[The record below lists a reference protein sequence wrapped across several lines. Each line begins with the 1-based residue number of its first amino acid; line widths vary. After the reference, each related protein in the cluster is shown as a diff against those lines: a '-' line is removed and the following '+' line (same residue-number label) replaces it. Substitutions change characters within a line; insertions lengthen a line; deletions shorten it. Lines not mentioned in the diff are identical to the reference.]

1 MKHYL
6 LTDHTHTCIISLEQI
21 VILTYIEPVHFN
33 YYHISLGIL
42 GTTLIM
48 ISLLVINGCRD
59 DEHPGCDVH
68 TDGSFQDQ
76 LDEAEGH
83 EKYDVIQAFLHSV
96 EGDSAYII
104 SINKATDNSIIINAE
119 NDYHLCIHDFFI
131 EDIDF
136 ASDSNQVHIELNN
149 GNDYSINYLTP
160 WKNLISNTL
169 IINPFDINPLC
180 AQWTFE
186 IPYPAYLT
194 IHIIS
199 RSDDEPGI
207 THSFHKKGR
216 QDNAAILGLYE
227 NLENKVVFEF
237 KTKYGH
243 LLYRDTLR
251 ITTEAL
257 DIPLATL
264 QTYTRQST
272 GMSAGLNLVNERSN
286 DPVTSPFMFDA
297 DLEIRW
303 VFDFSKHPTLNR
315 LRYDVGIDR
324 LQNGNWYFGD
334 IVSDKIYEF
343 GILGNEIRSWDLS
356 PYSFH
361 HTVVEKADGNFLVT
375 VTDPDSRHLNG
386 KLTREDFI
394 LEIDRQSGDI
404 ITVWDLKES
413 LDEYRTSIINNLS
426 NARVDWAH
434 VNAIYHD
441 TTDNTIIISA
451 RHQGVIKLT
460 FDNEVVW
467 ILAPHHGWSTDRRG
481 KQLSLYLLQPVD
493 QNNNIISDTLI
504 VNGYTNHADFEWN
517 WGQHA
522 VAKRGDGR
530 LILFDNGYNRHLQ
543 QLDFYSRIVEY
554 EIDEVNMTVKQT
566 WTYGKELGFA
576 GYSHIVSNVLHDEE
590 TDNYFMNSGITSQG
604 GFMHEIDRNTRE
616 VVFDVR
622 VSPPSGIAFHRMYRI
637 SLYPF

>member
-1 MKHYL
+1 MY
-6 LTDHTHTCIISLEQI
+6 QI
-21 VILTYIEPVHFN
+21 VILAYIEPVHCTF
-33 YYHISLGIL
+33 YHKSLDIL
-42 GTTLIM
+42 RTILIM
-48 ISLLVINGCRD
+48 TSLLVINGCQD
-59 DEHPGCDVH
+59 DEHPGCDDHAV
-68 TDGSFQDQ
+68 GSFQDQ
-76 LDEAEGH
+76 LDVASGH
-83 EKYDVIQAFLHSV
+83 EKYDVIQAFLHSIQ
-96 EGDSAYII
+96 EDSAYII
-104 SINKATDNSIIINAE
+104 SINKTIDNSIIINAE
-119 NDYHLCIHDFFI
+119 NNHHLCIHDFFI
-131 EDIDF
+131 EEIAF
-136 ASDSNQVHIELNN
+136 TSDSNQVHIELNN
-149 GNDYSINYLTP
+149 GNDYSINYLSL
-160 WKNLISNTL
+160 WENLISNT
-169 IINPFDINPLC
+169 ITINPFDINPLC

-186 IPYPAYLT
+186 IPNPAYLT
-194 IHIIS
+194 IHVLS
-199 RSDDEPGI
+199 RSGNEPDI
-207 THSFHKKGR
+207 IHSFNKKDR
-216 QDNAAILGLYE
+216 QDYAAILGLYE
-227 NLENKVVFEF
+227 NHENKVVFEF
-237 KTKYGH
+237 NTTYGH
-243 LLYRDTLR
+243 LLHRDTLY

-257 DIPLATL
+257 DIPLGTL
-264 QTYTRQST
+264 QTNIRQST
-272 GMSAGLNLVNERSN
+272 GMSPGLNLVNERSN

-297 DLEIRW
+297 DLELRW
-303 VFDFSKHPTLNR
+303 VFDFSKHPSLSS

-343 GILGNEIRSWDLS
+343 GILGNEIRNWDLS

-404 ITVWDLKES
+404 ITIWDLKES
-413 LDEYRTSIINNLS
+413 LDEFRTSIINNLS

-467 ILAPHHGWSTDRRG
+467 ILAPHHGWTTDRNG
-481 KQLSLYLLQPVD
+481 HPLKSYLLQPLD
-493 QNNNIISDTLI
+493 QHNRVISDTML
-504 VNGYTNHADFEWN
+504 VQGYTDHADFEWN

-543 QLDFYSRIVEY
+543 QSDFYSRIVEY

-576 GYSHIVSNVLHDEE
+576 GYSHIVSNVLYDEA
-590 TDNYFMNSGITSQG
+590 TGNYFMNSGITSQG
-604 GFMHEIDRNTRE
+604 GFMQEIDRNTRE

-622 VSPPSGIAFHRMYRI
+622 IHPPSGIAFHRMYRI